1 MKETD
6 WFYDAVQYAR
16 VNGFFSGTSK
26 TTFEPNGTMT
36 RGMFV
41 TVLGRMA
48 GVDADR
54 YQSVSSFSDVPADA
68 YYAPYVAWAVKHGVT
83 AGTGGGKFSPNALI
97 NREQMAVFFV
107 RYFEKFDVDYT
118 TDAVITTT
126 PADIET
132 VSPYARDAVLKL
144 WKTGLL
150 NGDGVNFN
158 PAGNASRAQA
168 ATLCMRT
175 DETVETWYQEPGVPS
190 ERVSIDPE
198 VGDPAVKP
206 ETPATGGGSSGGG
219 SSSGGGT
226 SQTTYYEVQFALG
239 SGQPDIS
246 LPTPQTAAK
255 DTLISSLPTPAKAGV
270 IFLGWYYDAELTRGV
285 ETGDTVTKNMTLYAK
300 TAAGEEVQSMETP
313 NYVTRT
319 ELQAG
324 TYFFDMVGV
333 TGDSNIKAA
342 VKFINITGG
351 NMAVDYTVSGS
362 TVSAGR

>member
-1 MKETD
+1 MKKRILSLLLVFAMVFSLIPSTALAVADTQGASAEQANPFADVKETD

-83 AGTGGGKFSPNALI
+83 AGTGGGKFYPNALI

-158 PAGNASRAQA
+158 PAGNASRAHA
-168 ATLCMRT
+168 ATLYADGRNGG
-175 DETVETWYQEPGVPS
+175 DL
-190 ERVSIDPE
+190 VSGTRRALRAGQHRPRSRR
-198 VGDPAVKP
+198 
-206 ETPATGGGSSGGG
+206 SS
-219 SSSGGGT
+219 
-226 SQTTYYEVQFALG
+226 
-239 SGQPDIS
+239 
-246 LPTPQTAAK
+246 
-255 DTLISSLPTPAKAGV
+255 
-270 IFLGWYYDAELTRGV
+270 R
-285 ETGDTVTKNMTLYAK
+285 
-300 TAAGEEVQSMETP
+300 
-313 NYVTRT
+313 
-319 ELQAG
+319 QAG
-324 TYFFDMVGV
+324 NARHRRRIFWRRQLLRWRDESDHLLRSAICAGQR
-333 TGDSNIKAA
+333 
-342 VKFINITGG
+342 
-351 NMAVDYTVSGS
+351 
-362 TVSAGR
+362 SAGHQPSHPPNRREGHPHQQPAYAGQGRGDLPGLVL

>member
-1 MKETD
+1 MKKRILSLLLVFAMVFSLIPSTALAVADTQGASAEQANPFTDVKETD

-16 VNGFFSGTSK
+16 VNGFFSGTSA

-54 YQSVSSFSDVPADA
+54 YQGENSFSDVPADA

-126 PADIET
+126 PADIDT

-198 VGDPAVKP
+198 AGNALHRRRVFWRRRLLRRRDEPDHLLRSAICAGQRSDGHQP
-206 ETPATGGGSSGGG
+206 
-219 SSSGGGT
+219 
-226 SQTTYYEVQFALG
+226 SQTPDRREGHPHQQPAHA
-239 SGQPDIS
+239 GQGRGD
-246 LPTPQTAAK
+246 LPG
-255 DTLISSLPTPAKAGV
+255 LVL
-270 IFLGWYYDAELTRGV
+270 
-285 ETGDTVTKNMTLYAK
+285 
-300 TAAGEEVQSMETP
+300 
-313 NYVTRT
+313 
-319 ELQAG
+319 
-324 TYFFDMVGV
+324 
-333 TGDSNIKAA
+333 
-342 VKFINITGG
+342 
-351 NMAVDYTVSGS
+351 
-362 TVSAGR
+362 